1 MSLPFILA
9 CLWCIAANFAGM
21 LPSRR
26 SHWPAAYTLI
36 ALGLPILAW
45 LYLEDGPWFALV
57 FLIAGMSILRWPV
70 RFLFRWLNRTLGTKE

>member
-1 MSLPFILA
+1 MSLPFVLA

-21 LPSRR
+21 LPSRH

-36 ALGLPILAW
+36 AIGLPILVW
-45 LYLEDGPWFALV
+45 LWIEDGPWLALV

-70 RFLFRWLNRTLGTKE
+70 RYLWRWVNRVVGNRE